1 MAIKIVS
8 LTLTKDRDVDLVFN
22 RGPATYH
29 VLNYF
34 TTTRELRHDLRMSR
48 IELIAL
54 GQTCLVQQAR
64 DNSKLLEEK
73 LSAILIDHQH
83 KLAQRK
89 DPLSDITDEEKLN
102 FAIVYEGLMEQ
113 TSVNHRILVLET
125 AYQTK
130 D

>member
-8 LTLTKDRDVDLVFN
+8 LTLTKDGDVDLVFN

-48 IELIAL
+48 IELISL

-102 FAIVYEGLMEQ
+102 FAIVYERMMEQ
-113 TSVNHRILVLET
+113 TSVNHRILVLEA

>member
-29 VLNYF
+29 VLNYY
-34 TTTRELRHDLRMSR
+34 TTTRELQHDLRMSR
-48 IELIAL
+48 IELITL

-64 DNSKLLEEK
+64 DNSKRLEEK
-73 LSAILIDHQH
+73 LSTLLTDHQH

-102 FAIVYEGLMEQ
+102 LAILYERLMEQ
-113 TSVNHRILVLET
+113 TSVNHRILVLEA
-125 AYQTK
+125 AYQAK